1 MQRVGGV
8 IIEFAVPETLNAS
21 FISLSPISKDPKM
34 ELRQFIIVLSILCSI
49 SNAKIDK
56 VPYKKKF
63 NKDEDNENQ
72 SKHVRL
78 LNGKSSIC
86 ILTFTSF
93 TEKLEPFKKINL

>member
-63 NKDEDNENQ
+63 KGEDDENK

-93 TEKLEPFKKINL
+93 TEKLEPFKKIHL

>member
-1 MQRVGGV
+1 MALVVQRVGGV

-49 SNAKIDK
+49 SNAKIYK

-63 NKDEDNENQ
+63 KVEIDENK
-72 SKHVRL
+72 SKQVRFFC
-78 LNGKSSIC
+78 K
-86 ILTFTSF
+86 
-93 TEKLEPFKKINL
+93 